1 MARTLCLLI
10 LGATQALFCSDV
22 FWFSYKIVT
31 ANGLVV
37 HEQKNIAP
45 VMVPYEGK
53 SQKLCTL
60 ELSNAQNLPKE
71 QFLRKHFDEILPCF
85 YQLSSH
91 ILSWNE
97 QHLKQGSD
105 RIELVIEPVR
115 FTVDFKDEFATI
127 NAIR

>member
-1 MARTLCLLI
+1 VARTFCLLI
-10 LGATQALFCSDV
+10 LGTTQTLFCSDL

-31 ANGLVV
+31 ANSLVIY
-37 HEQKNIAP
+37 EQKNIAS
-45 VMVPYEGK
+45 VTIPYMG
-53 SQKLCTL
+53 QAQTLCTL
-60 ELSNAQNLPKE
+60 ELSNPKNLPKE
-71 QFLRKHFDEILPCF
+71 QFLRQHFDTILPCF

-91 ILSWNE
+91 LLSWNE
-97 QHLKQGSD
+97 QHLKSGND

>member
-1 MARTLCLLI
+1 MARTFCLLI
-10 LGATQALFCSDV
+10 CLSQALFCSDL

-37 HEQKNIAP
+37 YEQKNIAP
-45 VMVPYEGK
+45 VMIPYEGK
-53 SQKLCTL
+53 AQKLCTI
-60 ELSNAQNLPKE
+60 ELPHPQNLSKE
-71 QFLRKHFDEILPCF
+71 QFLRKHFDDILPCF

-91 ILSWNE
+91 LLAWND
-97 QHLKQGSD
+97 QYAKHGND

>member
-1 MARTLCLLI
+1 MARTFCLLI
-10 LGATQALFCSDV
+10 GLTQALFCSDL

-31 ANGLVV
+31 VNGLVV
-37 HEQKNIAP
+37 YEQKNIAP
-45 VMVPYEGK
+45 VMIPYEGK
-53 SQKLCTL
+53 AQKLCSI
-60 ELSNAQNLPKE
+60 ELSNTQNLPKE
-71 QFLRKHFDEILPCF
+71 QFLRKHFDDILPCF

-91 ILSWNE
+91 LLAWDD
-97 QHLKQGSD
+97 QYLKHGND

>member
-1 MARTLCLLI
+1 MARTFCLLI
-10 LGATQALFCSDV
+10 GLTQALFCSDL

-31 ANGLVV
+31 VNGLVV
-37 HEQKNIAP
+37 YEQKNIAP
-45 VMVPYEGK
+45 VMIPYEGK
-53 SQKLCTL
+53 AQKLCSIK
-60 ELSNAQNLPKE
+60 LSNTQNFPKE
-71 QFLRKHFDEILPCF
+71 QFLRKHFDDILPCF

-91 ILSWNE
+91 LLAWDD
-97 QHLKQGSD
+97 QYLKHGND